1 MSTGEEGRMS
11 RRILT
16 AAGNVGLA
24 LLLASCGGSDAPAAV
39 EPTTPSIQP
48 TVAPVVVTTTTTTIA
63 GPEMYVVQ
71 TGDSLGAIAS
81 RFDVTLADLVAVN
94 AITDPDKIAVG
105 QELLIPDGTTPM
117 TTTTSAETTTTTA
130 G

>member
-1 MSTGEEGRMS
+1 MS
-11 RRILT
+11 RR
-16 AAGNVGLA
+16 
-24 LLLASCGGSDAPAAV
+24 
-39 EPTTPSIQP
+39 
-48 TVAPVVVTTTTTTIA
+48 TTTTIT
-63 GPEMYVVQ
+63 GPEIYVVQ

-94 AITDPDKIAVG
+94 AITDPDKISVG
-105 QELLIPDGTTPM
+105 QELLIPDGTTPAAT